1 MSPVIPHFV
10 AECLEQFKVKGS
22 YNWPTINK
30 EINVKKII
38 TIVFQ
43 VNGKKKDLIKF
54 DKNVEEKNVL
64 DKIKSEDNY
73 KKHLMN
79 KKIIKVI
86 YIKDRLINLII
97 E

>member
-1 MSPVIPHFV
+1 M
-10 AECLEQFKVKGS
+10 
-22 YNWPTINK
+22 
-30 EINVKKII
+30 
-38 TIVFQ
+38 
-43 VNGKKKDLIKF
+43 
-54 DKNVEEKNVL
+54 EEKNVL

-97 E
+97 EWKK